1 MNEKVGNVSYYEM
14 TKNNQF
20 DKPFSDETARLIDEE
35 IRNLIDQ
42 QYQRALS
49 LLREKRKELE
59 LLATEL
65 LNNEVLLKDD
75 VERLIGQRPFDD
87 VPDETDGEKAK
98 GENNGVDTLPDAEST
113 NHEEDLPE

>member
-1 MNEKVGNVSYYEM
+1 MFHTEM

-49 LLREKRKELE
+49 YLEK
-59 LLATEL
+59 T
-65 LNNEVLLKDD
+65 
-75 VERLIGQRPFDD
+75 QR
-87 VPDETDGEKAK
+87 VGITC
-98 GENNGVDTLPDAEST
+98 
-113 NHEEDLPE
+113 H